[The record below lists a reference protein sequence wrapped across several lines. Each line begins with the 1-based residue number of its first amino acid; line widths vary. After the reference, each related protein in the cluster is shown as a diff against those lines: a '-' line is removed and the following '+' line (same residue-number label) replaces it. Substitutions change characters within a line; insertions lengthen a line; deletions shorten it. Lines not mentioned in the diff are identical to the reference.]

1 MYIFGLAFQGLF
13 EKKVTPT
20 KIFFLGGRADTPC
33 VSYSGGLDD
42 TASVVLCSIDSIFF
56 DKKYKNFR

>member
-13 EKKVTPT
+13 EKGEHQQKSFGGGGVTPP
-20 KIFFLGGRADTPC
+20 ASP
-33 VSYSGGLDD
+33 YSGGLDD